1 MDAQRHFCTESWQM
15 WYRVMLRLQIV
26 CVFHVFLTSAKEA
39 RFKALTYK
47 FISSFVLDKWLLPK
61 IIISFCVFSGTR
73 VWLWHYDLLCKT
85 YMFVLKVTQKH
96 KYIRIVL
103 GNWVC
108 RCLLTQVKVMLR
120 IEFLVMERKMGSLF
134 WVKSVSF
141 KWTVYCNWL
150 WMTMCFLL
158 LYLIW
163 ENEWP
168 SRHVNSRVTMGLFLY
183 RPIFTFYIISY
194 IECFLL
200 PKLNIAFK
208 IVLYFTHIW
217 VSSCWIYTAQNYK
230 ITSYVK

>member
-1 MDAQRHFCTESWQM
+1 M
-15 WYRVMLRLQIV
+15 
-26 CVFHVFLTSAKEA
+26 
-39 RFKALTYK
+39 
-47 FISSFVLDKWLLPK
+47 
-61 IIISFCVFSGTR
+61 
-73 VWLWHYDLLCKT
+73 
-85 YMFVLKVTQKH
+85 
-96 KYIRIVL
+96 
-103 GNWVC
+103 
-108 RCLLTQVKVMLR
+108 
-120 IEFLVMERKMGSLF
+120 
-134 WVKSVSF
+134 SF
-141 KWTVYCNWL
+141 KWTVYYNWL
-150 WMTMCFLL
+150 WMTICFLL

-230 ITSYVK
+230 SLHMLNSHVILKIRLFSRFYRNRNMVFNVTEKIDYISICIHHDHSNAHHFVQLKKKSGCLCYEAHKFFSFLFKYFMSGFELILVLWYFFFSRNILHVIFYKLILSTRFFFLHVKIKNFAKFVCCSGHR